1 MIAAVKH
8 RRYRR
13 PATRWPGL
21 VLGLLAGA
29 MIAGSAADAP
39 AEDRLAQPVLHL
51 LKEQG
56 ADGEFPGWK
65 SFHETPGVRTAD
77 VWRLQPDGVLVG
89 KGTPRGYLYT
99 EHDYQDFSLQFEWRY
114 PPGATNSNGGVL
126 VRMTGEHGIWPR
138 CLEFQLNQRQAG
150 DFWAI
155 RGYAFTGP
163 PEQLQVMTNATL
175 GVLRHLKRQV
185 DQEKP
190 VGEWNQFEGLVD
202 GAVVIQKINGMV
214 VNRATGCEVVP
225 GRILITAEGQEIQF
239 RNVRLMPRQ

>member
-1 MIAAVKH
+1 MAAVKH
-8 RRYRR
+8 RRYRQ
-13 PATRWPGL
+13 PATGRLGL
-21 VLGLLAGA
+21 VLVELAGT
-29 MIAGSAADAP
+29 MIAGSAAGAP
-39 AEDRLAQPVLHL
+39 EADRPEETVIHL

-99 EHDYQDFSLQFEWRY
+99 ERDYQDFSLQFEWRY

-138 CLEFQLNQRQAG
+138 CLEFQLNQKQAG

-155 RGYAFTGP
+155 RGYEFTGP
-163 PEQLQVMTNATL
+163 PEQLQVMTNAAF
-175 GVLRHLKRQV
+175 GVLRHLKRQA

-202 GAVVIQKINGMV
+202 GAIVIQKVNGTV
-214 VNRATGCEVVP
+214 VNRATGCDVVP
-225 GRILITAEGQEIQF
+225 GRILITAEGQEIEF
-239 RNVRLMPRQ
+239 RNVRLMPRR